1 MNLFTAAQ
9 IPSQKRSLS
18 VPLWA
23 AGGKGLIV
31 QADWGAEC
39 VSDWQSEYL
48 APAPYLLP
56 TFVTLLGG
64 RIAAELK
71 CPGYLKWW

>member
-9 IPSQKRSLS
+9 IPSQKRSLCLCGQLVGRVS
-18 VPLWA
+18 LC
-23 AGGKGLIV
+23 KLM
-31 QADWGAEC
+31 GAEC

-56 TFVTLLGG
+56 TFVIMLGG
-64 RIAAELK
+64 R
-71 CPGYLKWW
+71 G